1 LRLARADLTLVLK
14 TPYSSKYQKHQ
25 FGDPYENLKTF
36 GQVIESQYIF
46 AGIGGYHDKCYEQ
59 RNELN
64 MELESKESEELV
76 GHVGGEWGVGRDGFL
91 VAVDCVAMDLVV
103 VG

>member
-1 LRLARADLTLVLK
+1 
-14 TPYSSKYQKHQ
+14 
-25 FGDPYENLKTF
+25 
-36 GQVIESQYIF
+36 
-46 AGIGGYHDKCYEQ
+46 
-59 RNELN
+59 